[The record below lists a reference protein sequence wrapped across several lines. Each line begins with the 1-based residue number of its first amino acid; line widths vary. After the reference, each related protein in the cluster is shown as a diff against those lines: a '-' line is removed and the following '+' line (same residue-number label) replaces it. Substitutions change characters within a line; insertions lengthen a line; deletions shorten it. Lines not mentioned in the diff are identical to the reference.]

1 MYVRIKVVRTSVG
14 FLETET
20 NRALKELE
28 VDNKVVIDTQIL
40 RAHPTGD
47 LILAVIKYVEDEERI
62 SINDLNDIEKEEYE
76 EYHSVIKGSKSG
88 KVW

>member
-28 VDNKVVIDTQIL
+28 ADNKVVVDTQIL
-40 RAHPTGD
+40 WAHPTGD
-47 LILAVIKYVEDEERI
+47 LILSIIKYVDDEERI
-62 SINDLNDIEKEEYE
+62 SLNDLRDTEEEEY
-76 EYHSVIKGSKSG
+76 VGIKSSTGE
-88 KVW
+88 VW

>member
-28 VDNKVVIDTQIL
+28 ADNKVAIDIQIV

-62 SINDLNDIEKEEYE
+62 SINDLNDTEEE
-76 EYHSVIKGSKSG
+76 EYHSLIKGSKSG

>member
-1 MYVRIKVVRTSVG
+1 MYVRIKVVKTNVNL
-14 FLETET
+14 LEAET

-28 VDNKVVIDTQIL
+28 ADNKVAIDIQIL

-47 LILAVIKYVEDEERI
+47 LILAVIKYIEDEERI
-62 SINDLNDIEKEEYE
+62 SLNDLNDIEEE

>member
-20 NRALKELE
+20 DRALKELE
-28 VDNKVVIDTQIL
+28 ADNKVVVDTQIL

-47 LILAVIKYVEDEERI
+47 LILSIIKYVDDEERI
-62 SINDLNDIEKEEYE
+62 SLNDLRDIEEEEY
-76 EYHSVIKGSKSG
+76 VGIKSSTGE
-88 KVW
+88 VW

>member
-28 VDNKVVIDTQIL
+28 ADNKVAIDIQIV

-62 SINDLNDIEKEEYE
+62 SINDLNDIEEE